1 MLFNGRTIALE
12 REELMNFRTSY
23 LVGLMASALLV
34 FTANPLNL
42 AHAADPLKITGP
54 DGEVRET
61 NRQYGPTRSS
71 DTFWSI
77 AQKVRPDNSVDIYQ
91 VMAAIFDANPHA
103 FSNANYNSLE
113 RGMILL
119 IPSKAVML
127 AIPKSMAKER
137 AARDDK
143 GWRKATATPTT
154 SQPKPVTLPET
165 TPSVTKPVTET
176 ATSSTTTPVTAD
188 TADLD
193 ALTAKLEAAE
203 AKALQLTDELA
214 RAEDQL
220 SLGSRDTDSLQSKI
234 DELNE
239 QIAILEEQLQISKQQ
254 NESLNAEVQMLKEQV
269 AALQQPEPEEDSDL
283 WRNIMGNPLL
293 LILGAAIPALLVLIL
308 FWLFLKRRRN
318 ESESKEDKEEQ
329 DSESEAPQPTPAPE
343 NLEAPDDVEAMAVH
357 LDTDEEES
365 IDSLMNIDSSEL
377 QPEIDMSTDQ
387 DMFVDSGE
395 SATKEQDLEAE
406 AVEEEGQSLDD
417 LWAEAM
423 GEQDDEEPNADA
435 SADED
440 DLDSLLAGLDE
451 EPAPVESVAESNSEI
466 VSADDLDSLLADF
479 DEPAAEVE
487 TDLSDEIAAELEA
500 ENADEVVSEE
510 DLDSLLA
517 GFDASQDEPDVDET
531 ELGTEPDLSDEI
543 AAELEA
549 DSANETVS
557 EEDLDSLLASFDT
570 PQTEAEP
577 ETEPKLTEEIAAEL
591 EGDESSADETVSEE
605 DLDSLLASFDAPQT
619 EAEPETEPELT
630 DEIAAELEGDES
642 SADET
647 VSEEDLDSLLAS
659 FDTPQAEAEPETEP
673 ELTDEIAA
681 ELEGDESSADETV
694 SEEDLDSLLA
704 SFDAPQTEAEPES
717 EPAPESKSADAIA
730 DEKVDEDELDS
741 LLADFDMSREDIDS
755 DIAPE
760 LVDDSTQSGNEAD
773 ATATAGKDEALDAL
787 LADLES
793 VDNKSKADPVA
804 SKGGSGMFADLKGSK
819 KVDDNSLEWDG
830 SLADFDG
837 KGDSPISSDDELIDS
852 PEKVSPD
859 VSEELELVSDEV
871 EEKLTVDEALAAL
884 DAKEKT
890 ASPAVEV
897 AEHDLTSF
905 QSDNGFIDI
914 DRLLNEADEEVVE
927 TDQYKELDVD
937 MGELDSLMGNASMV
951 DVDDEENSVNAKLD
965 LARAY
970 IEIDDTDSAK
980 ALLKEVQQDGNERQQ
995 SEAEG
1000 LIKTL
1005 D

>member
-1 MLFNGRTIALE
+1 
-12 REELMNFRTSY
+12 MNFRTSY

-34 FTANPLNL
+34 FTANPLNH
-42 AHAADPLKITGP
+42 AYAADPLKITGP
-54 DGEVRET
+54 DGEVRKT
-61 NRQYGPTRSS
+61 NRQYGPTQSS

-77 AQKVRPDNSVDIYQ
+77 AQRVRPDNSVDIYQ
-91 VMAAIFDANPHA
+91 VMAAIYDANPHA

-119 IPSKAVML
+119 IPSKEVML

-143 GWRKATATPTT
+143 GWRKATATAKT
-154 SQPKPVTLPET
+154 SQPKPVILPET

-176 ATSSTTTPVTAD
+176 TSPSISTTATPVTAD
-188 TADLD
+188 TADLEG
-193 ALTAKLEAAE
+193 LTAKLEAAE
-203 AKALQLTDELA
+203 EKALQLTDELA

-220 SLGSRDTDSLQSKI
+220 NIGSRDTDSLQGKI

-239 QIAILEEQLQISKQQ
+239 QISLLKEQLQISKQQ

-269 AALQQPEPEEDSDL
+269 ATMQQPEVEEDSDL
-283 WRNIMGNPLL
+283 WRSLMGNPLL

-308 FWLFLKRRRN
+308 FWLFLKRRRSEG
-318 ESESKEDKEEQ
+318 ESEDDKEEPV
-329 DSESEAPQPTPAPE
+329 SESEAPQPTPAPE
-343 NLEAPDDVEAMAVH
+343 NLEARDDVEAMAVH

-377 QPEIDMSTDQ
+377 QPEVDLSTEQ
-387 DMFVDSGE
+387 DVFVDSGE
-395 SATKEQDLEAE
+395 SGTEEQALEE

-423 GEQDDEEPNADA
+423 GEQDEEEPGPDA

-440 DLDSLLAGLDE
+440 DLDSLLAGFDE
-451 EPAPVESVAESNSEI
+451 EPAPVETVAQSNGEI
-466 VSADDLDSLLADF
+466 VSADDLDSLLADL
-479 DEPAAEVE
+479 DEPATEVE
-487 TDLSDEIAAELEA
+487 TDLSDEIAAELEVDS
-500 ENADEVVSEE
+500 ADDNVSEE

-517 GFDASQDEPDVDET
+517 SFDAPQNEPEVDET

-549 DSANETVS
+549 DSADDNVS
-557 EEDLDSLLASFDT
+557 EEDLDSLLASFDA
-570 PQTEAEP
+570 PAAEAEP
-577 ETEPKLTEEIAAEL
+577 EAELTDEIAAEL
-591 EGDESSADETVSEE
+591 ESEESPDDTVSEE
-605 DLDSLLASFDAPQT
+605 DLDSLLASFDAPAV
-619 EAEPETEPELT
+619 EAESEAELT
-630 DEIAAELEGDES
+630 DEIAAELE
-642 SADET
+642 
-647 VSEEDLDSLLAS
+647 SEESPDDN
-659 FDTPQAEAEPETEP
+659 
-673 ELTDEIAA
+673 
-681 ELEGDESSADETV
+681 V
-694 SEEDLDSLLA
+694 NEEDLDSLLA
-704 SFDAPQTEAEPES
+704 SFDAPAAEAEPEA
-717 EPAPESKSADAIA
+717 ELTDEIAAELESGESPDEKA
-730 DEKVDEDELDS
+730 DEEELDS
-741 LLADFDMSREDIDS
+741 LLADFDMTREDIEPS
-755 DIAPE
+755 LEPSPE
-760 LVDDSTQSGNEAD
+760 SELDEDLTQSQAEAD
-773 ATATAGKDEALDAL
+773 TASGKDEALDAL

-793 VDNKSKADPVA
+793 VDNKPKMDPVA

-830 SLADFDG
+830 SLADFGG
-837 KGDSPISSDDELIDS
+837 KDESPLLNDDELTDS
-852 PEKVSPD
+852 PEEVSPD
-859 VSEELELVSDEV
+859 VSQDLELVPEEV

-890 ASPAVEV
+890 VSPAVEV

-914 DRLLNEADEEVVE
+914 DRLLNEADEDVVE

-980 ALLKEVQQDGNERQQ
+980 ALLKEVQLDGNERQQ
-995 SEAEG
+995 SEADG
-1000 LIKTL
+1000 LFKTL

>member
-1 MLFNGRTIALE
+1 MPKAMLFKGSTTALE

-517 GFDASQDEPDVDET
+517 GFDASKDEPDVDET

-619 EAEPETEPELT
+619 EAEPETEPKLT
-630 DEIAAELEGDES
+630 DDIAAELEGDES

-659 FDTPQAEAEPETEP
+659 FDTPQ
-673 ELTDEIAA
+673 
-681 ELEGDESSADETV
+681 
-694 SEEDLDSLLA
+694 
-704 SFDAPQTEAEPES
+704 TEAEP
-717 EPAPESKSADAIA
+717 ADAIA